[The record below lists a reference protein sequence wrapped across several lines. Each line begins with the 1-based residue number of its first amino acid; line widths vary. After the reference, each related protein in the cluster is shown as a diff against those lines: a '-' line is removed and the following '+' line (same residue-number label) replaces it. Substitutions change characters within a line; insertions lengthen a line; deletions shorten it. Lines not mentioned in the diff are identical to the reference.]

1 MALATWATP
10 KSLSDHSFIA
20 GAAPS
25 GASREDYVKQVATDM
40 VARLP
45 PSFELDKIRKKLGSE
60 ITPTTVVLLQ
70 ELERFNI
77 LNDKMTITLDSL
89 KKVGLVSFLNLIFS

>member
-1 MALATWATP
+1 MMEVV
-10 KSLSDHSFIA
+10 SDWHWTFIV

-25 GASREDYVKQVATDM
+25 GASREDYVQQVAMDM

-45 PSFELDKIRKKLGSE
+45 PSFELDKIRKKFGSE

-89 KKVGLVSFLNLIFS
+89 KKVGLVFF